1 MHPRVLKWM
10 FDQLDETLMDE
21 SVTQRQVIKEFD
33 RRKLDTKYFGML
45 QSKKKKQ
52 VWVFL
57 DQVFVNNFLL

>member
-10 FDQLDETLMDE
+10 FDQLDETLMDD

-52 VWVFL
+52 V
-57 DQVFVNNFLL
+57 

>member
-10 FDQLDETLMDE
+10 FDQMDETLIDD

-33 RRKLDTKYFGML
+33 RRKLDTKYFSML
-45 QSKKKKQ
+45 ETKKKKQ

-57 DQVFVNNFLL
+57 DQLFV

>member
-10 FDQLDETLMDE
+10 FDQMDETLIED

-33 RRKLDTKYFGML
+33 RRKLDTKYFSML
-45 QSKKKKQ
+45 ATKKKKQ

-57 DQVFVNNFLL
+57 D

>member
-10 FDQLDETLMDE
+10 FDQMDETLIED

-33 RRKLDTKYFGML
+33 RRKLDTKYFSML
-45 QSKKKKQ
+45 APKKKKQ

-57 DQVFVNNFLL
+57 DQLFV

>member
-10 FDQLDETLMDE
+10 FDQLDETLMDD

>member
-10 FDQLDETLMDE
+10 FDQMDETLIED

-33 RRKLDTKYFGML
+33 RRKLDTKYFSML
-45 QSKKKKQ
+45 APKKKKQ

-57 DQVFVNNFLL
+57 D